1 MAVKSITQRWILNSL
16 SIILAIILLAA
27 AAFSFSIYNLYYS
40 AARTALTSRANIAS
54 GILLRVLDDNS
65 VDFNAELRDLI
76 ENSEE
81 KDKFEITAI
90 DHKGYV
96 VLSSSGFSYARQE
109 EMPDYEEAQKSASGM
124 GYYVGK
130 TQSGEKIMAIT
141 VMIPSVTAKYSAMRY
156 VVSMESVDRQLLL
169 YMLIF
174 FAVVIVIIGF
184 VLISGLYFVKS
195 IVIPVR
201 EVIAAAKRFAT
212 GDMSTRIQKKSDDET
227 GDLTDVIN
235 YMADEITASEKMKND
250 FISSVSHE
258 LRTPLTAIKG
268 WSETLETLGDDPEDC
283 EMMQRGLTVISG
295 ETERLSSMVEELLD
309 FSRIQSGRM
318 TLVKSRIDLLA
329 EVGEAV
335 LIYRQR
341 AERDEIRL
349 LYHEPEA
356 VSPIFGDRCRLKQV
370 FINII
375 DNAVKYC
382 DAGDTVAVS
391 VQEQNGFID
400 VSVSD
405 TGCGISPEDLPKV
418 KTKFYKAN
426 QTRRGSGIGLAIADE
441 IVRLHDGELLIAST
455 LGEGTC
461 VTVRLPVNLKK
472 GEMRD
477 PEITTTKEISLT
489 EIKERIQSE

>member
-27 AAFSFSIYNLYYS
+27 AAFSLSIYNLYYS

-90 DHKGYV
+90 DHKGRV
-96 VLSSSGFSYARQE
+96 VLSSSGFSYTRQE

-156 VVSMESVDRQLLL
+156 VASMESVDRQLLL

-174 FAVVIVIIGF
+174 LAVVIVIIGF

-212 GDMSTRIQKKSDDET
+212 GDMSTRIQKKSDDEM

-283 EMMQRGLTVISG
+283 EMMQRGLTVISS

-318 TLVKSRIDLLA
+318 TLVKSRIDVLA

-335 LIYRQR
+335 LIYKQR

-349 LYHEPEA
+349 LYSEPES
-356 VSPIFGDRCRLKQV
+356 VSPIFGDRGRLKQV

-375 DNAVKYC
+375 DNAIKYC
-382 DAGDTVAVS
+382 DAGDTVTVS
-391 VQEQNGFID
+391 VQEQDDDFID
-400 VSVSD
+400 ITVAD
-405 TGCGISPEDLPKV
+405 TGCGISPQDLPKI

-441 IVRLHDGELLIAST
+441 IVHLHDGELLITSV
-455 LGEGTC
+455 LGKGTT

-472 GEMRD
+472 GEMRE
-477 PEITTTKEISLT
+477 PEITTKEISLT